1 MTQSKIVIIGAGLSG
16 LYAAYLLE
24 LQGIKDY
31 LVVEARDRLGGRV
44 HSIVIDEAKS
54 KNEAFDMGATWFW
67 EKQQPELTHLINKF
81 GLESFYQYEE
91 GDLLIDRTSSREA
104 LRMQGVQTSPA
115 RRLQGGMYKL
125 IEKIASYIPSEK
137 ILLGHQVKS
146 LSRSN
151 DEIDVE
157 LINQM
162 DQSLILKSS
171 RILLAVPPRISLNTI
186 SFHPSLPE
194 QLTQHW
200 QQTNTWMAAHAKYFA
215 VYTKAFWRDQNLS
228 GAVHGTVT
236 PLFEIHDASST
247 DGYAALFGFIAAPL
261 SARNQLSCELLCL
274 LCRKQLV
281 RLFGKEAN
289 FPIKEFIHDWT
300 LDPLTATSADEVAS
314 LISNGIPD
322 STPPYGDWQN
332 SIVAISSEFSPNHQ
346 GYLAGAIESATL
358 GIQIA
363 IERL

>member
-1 MTQSKIVIIGAGLSG
+1 MTQAKIIIIGAGLSG

-24 LQGIKDY
+24 QQGIKDY

-44 HSIVIDEAKS
+44 HSIAIDKAKS
-54 KNEAFDMGATWFW
+54 ENEAFDMGATWFW

-137 ILLGHQVKS
+137 ILLDHQVNS
-146 LSRSN
+146 LTKKN
-151 DEIDVE
+151 DGIEVE
-157 LINQM
+157 LTNLAA
-162 DQSLILKSS
+162 QSLILTSS
-171 RILLAVPPRISLNTI
+171 QILLAAPPRVALKTI
-186 SFHPSLPE
+186 NFSPALP
-194 QLTQHW
+194 QNLTQQW

-215 VYTKAFWRDQNLS
+215 IYPKAFWRDQNLS
-228 GAVHGTVT
+228 GAVHGTVA

-247 DGYAALFGFIAAPL
+247 DGYAALFGFIGAPL
-261 SARNQLSCELLCL
+261 SARNQLSNEQLSL

-300 LDPLTATSADEVAS
+300 LDPLTATSADEVTS
-314 LISNGIPD
+314 LISKGIPD
-322 STPPYGDWQN
+322 STPASGDWQN
-332 SIVAISSEFSPNHQ
+332 SILAISSEFSPNHQ